1 MAVAY
6 ALSGPNLRGSGI
18 KWDVRKEE
26 PYCGYP
32 QYDFEIPVG
41 QGRYGPIGSCWDRYY
56 VRVEEMRQSVRIL
69 RQALDKLPSEGDV
82 QEKVPKRVK
91 PNPGEAYARTETPRG
106 ELAFYIVSDGS
117 LIPYRVKGR
126 SPCFVSMGL
135 FHEVAKGEMLADIIA
150 IIGSLDIV
158 LGEIDR

>member
-1 MAVAY
+1 
-6 ALSGPNLRGSGI
+6 
-18 KWDVRKEE
+18 
-26 PYCGYP
+26 
-32 QYDFEIPVG
+32 
-41 QGRYGPIGSCWDRYY
+41 

-69 RQALDKLPSEGDV
+69 HQALDKLPAEGDV
-82 QEKVPKRVK
+82 HEKVPKRVK

-106 ELAFYIVSDGS
+106 ELAFYIVSDGG

-126 SPCFVSMGL
+126 SPCFVAMSL
-135 FHEVAKGEMLADIIA
+135 FHEIARGEFIADIIA